1 MAESVQRVAA
11 VGSEALNAVELYSRY
26 LGVSVRAQ
34 LEYRMSFALTSF
46 GQLLSSGIEVIGLW
60 AMFDRFGSL
69 GAWTLP
75 QVLLFYATVHLS
87 FSFSDAFA
95 RGFDVFGTRMVKTGE
110 FDRVLLRPRTTVLQ
124 LAGYELAIHRVGRL
138 VQGLAVLG
146 VAVWMLDMSWGVYEI
161 GLLLFAI
168 VGGFC
173 LFFGIIVLQA
183 TLSFWTIESLEIM
196 NALSYGGVEAAQY
209 PMAIYQKYF
218 RHFFTGVVPLSCV
231 SYFPVVGVL
240 GIDDPLGSPE
250 WFQVLSP
257 AAGIVFLL
265 VCFQIWRIGVRHYTS
280 TGS

>member
-1 MAESVQRVAA
+1 MAESVQRAVAV
-11 VGSEALNAVELYSRY
+11 VGSEALNAVALYGRY

-46 GQLLSSGIEVIGLW
+46 GQLLSSGIEVVGLW

-95 RGFDVFGTRMVKTGE
+95 RGFDVFGARMVKTGE

-146 VAVWMLDMSWGVYEI
+146 VAVWLLDMSWGLY
-161 GLLLFAI
+161 
-168 VGGFC
+168 
-173 LFFGIIVLQA
+173 
-183 TLSFWTIESLEIM
+183 
-196 NALSYGGVEAAQY
+196 
-209 PMAIYQKYF
+209 
-218 RHFFTGVVPLSCV
+218 
-231 SYFPVVGVL
+231 
-240 GIDDPLGSPE
+240 
-250 WFQVLSP
+250 
-257 AAGIVFLL
+257 
-265 VCFQIWRIGVRHYTS
+265 
-280 TGS
+280 